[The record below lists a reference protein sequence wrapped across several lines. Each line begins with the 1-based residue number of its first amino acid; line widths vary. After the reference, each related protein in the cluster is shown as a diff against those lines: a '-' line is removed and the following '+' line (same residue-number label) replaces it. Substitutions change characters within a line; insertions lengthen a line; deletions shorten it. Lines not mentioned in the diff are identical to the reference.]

1 MFKNILLPTDGSE
14 LATRAVDQGIA
25 LAKAV
30 GAKVTV
36 LTVVEHF
43 RVFTTN
49 PVLLEASI
57 QEYRKQA
64 AEHGQK
70 VLGEASAKAEAAG
83 VAVAT
88 MSRTGDVAWEQI
100 VAAAAESGAD
110 LVAMASHGRSGLSAL
125 MLGSQTSRVL
135 AHSKVPVLVLR
146 GVVARKSGTC
156 RGQPR
161 PSSPAPIQG
170 TAAPLWPLRLMAGQ
184 ALVAPYGGFAQYVD
198 ER

>member
-64 AEHGQK
+64 AENGQK

-146 GVVARKSGTC
+146 
-156 RGQPR
+156 
-161 PSSPAPIQG
+161 
-170 TAAPLWPLRLMAGQ
+170 
-184 ALVAPYGGFAQYVD
+184 
-198 ER
+198 